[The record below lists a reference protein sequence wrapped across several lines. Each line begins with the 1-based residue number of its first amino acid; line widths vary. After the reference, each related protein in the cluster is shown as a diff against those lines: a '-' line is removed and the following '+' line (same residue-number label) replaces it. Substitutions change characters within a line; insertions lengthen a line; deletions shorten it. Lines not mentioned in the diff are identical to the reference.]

1 MGKNPQYLTTGEF
14 ARLCG
19 VSKHT
24 LFHYD
29 ELGVFS
35 PAVKAENGYRYYSMA
50 QIDVFFVISTLKE
63 LDIPLREIKAY
74 LDRRSPEELVRLLQG
89 EARLLDE
96 KIRRLRRM
104 KELIRRKAELT
115 ESALASGPEG
125 PCVRPFPEK
134 YLVRTQVPPLTSERS
149 AALSL
154 AEHVRFCDEHEIVS
168 PYATGSMIGL
178 SEVERGISPAIPTST
193 PSWTRPPGACPST
206 SGRRAATSPPATAA
220 ATTRRMRPTGT
231 CSGTRGSRGSR

>member
-50 QIDVFFVISTLKE
+50 QIDVFFVISTLKK

-104 KELIRRKAELT
+104 KELIRRRRNSLKAR
-115 ESALASGPEG
+115 SHPDRRAPASVHFPRNTSCA
-125 PCVRPFPEK
+125 PRCRPSPA
-134 YLVRTQVPPLTSERS
+134 S
-149 AALSL
+149 AA
-154 AEHVRFCDEHEIVS
+154 
-168 PYATGSMIGL
+168 
-178 SEVERGISPAIPTST
+178 
-193 PSWTRPPGACPST
+193 PPCRWPST
-206 SGRRAATSPPATAA
+206 SASATSTRSSAPTRPA
-220 ATTRRMRPTGT
+220 R
-231 CSGTRGSRGSR
+231 

>member
-74 LDRRSPEELVRLLQG
+74 LDRRSPEELVPAAPG
-89 EARLLDE
+89 GGAPA
-96 KIRRLRRM
+96 
-104 KELIRRKAELT
+104 RRKD
-115 ESALASGPEG
+115 P
-125 PCVRPFPEK
+125 
-134 YLVRTQVPPLTSERS
+134 
-149 AALSL
+149 
-154 AEHVRFCDEHEIVS
+154 
-168 PYATGSMIGL
+168 
-178 SEVERGISPAIPTST
+178 
-193 PSWTRPPGACPST
+193 
-206 SGRRAATSPPATAA
+206 PPAADEGA
-220 ATTRRMRPTGT
+220 HPPQGGT
-231 CSGTRGSRGSR
+231 H

>member
-134 YLVRTQVPPLTSERS
+134 YLVRTERKRSTASRVVS
-149 AALSL
+149 AEANQMS
-154 AEHVRFCDEHEIVS
+154 VTKDKD
-168 PYATGSMIGL
+168 
-178 SEVERGISPAIPTST
+178 PT
-193 PSWTRPPGACPST
+193 
-206 SGRRAATSPPATAA
+206 
-220 ATTRRMRPTGT
+220 MRPTKG
-231 CSGTRGSRGSR
+231 CSTRMTNTPSRPKRTEFSRQTRPWMLKRMLE

>member
-74 LDRRSPEELVRLLQG
+74 LDRRS
-89 EARLLDE
+89 
-96 KIRRLRRM
+96 RRSWSGCSRGRRACST
-104 KELIRRKAELT
+104 K
-115 ESALASGPEG
+115 
-125 PCVRPFPEK
+125 
-134 YLVRTQVPPLTSERS
+134 RS
-149 AALSL
+149 AA
-154 AEHVRFCDEHEIVS
+154 C
-168 PYATGSMIGL
+168 GG
-178 SEVERGISPAIPTST
+178 
-193 PSWTRPPGACPST
+193 
-206 SGRRAATSPPATAA
+206 
-220 ATTRRMRPTGT
+220 
-231 CSGTRGSRGSR
+231 